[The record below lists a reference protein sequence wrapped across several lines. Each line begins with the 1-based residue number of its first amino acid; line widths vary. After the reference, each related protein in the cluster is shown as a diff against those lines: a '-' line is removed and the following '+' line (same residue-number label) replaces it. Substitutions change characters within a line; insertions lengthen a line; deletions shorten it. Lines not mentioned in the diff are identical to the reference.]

1 MATGRQIGSGLPSA
15 TPSTGVRSL
24 VVLVILSI
32 SLFTMSVR
40 TNDSGVLGAVRGG
53 FTMAATPFRMVGSAI
68 TAPIYGLGNIFSNL
82 TASQETLSE
91 LREQNEQLRQ
101 RNVEL
106 EEKALMAD
114 RLAQLMGIQST
125 YNLQATAAR
134 VISGSTDTW
143 SSTVTIDKGSVAG
156 LAVGMPVMDATG
168 VIGQIIS
175 VAPNSSVV
183 RLIYDEGSSVP
194 AMIQSNRAQGML
206 DGSAG
211 GGLSLDLVRSDL
223 TVEIDD
229 IVVTSGLGGVYPKG
243 LPIGRVS
250 IVERNPGA
258 LYLEISVEAYARI
271 QSLEEVLVITS
282 LTDEQRATA
291 EDIAEA
297 DAQEMSAVSSVP
309 ESQTLAQTPEE
320 LEGQGGE

>member
-1 MATGRQIGSGLPSA
+1 MAASRQIGSGLSSA
-15 TPSTGVRSL
+15 SPSTGGRSL
-24 VVLVILSI
+24 VVLIILSL
-32 SLFTMSVR
+32 SLFTISVR
-40 TNDSGVLGAVRGG
+40 TSDSGVLGAMRSG
-53 FTMAATPFRMVGSAI
+53 FTFAATPFRMVGSAI
-68 TAPIYGLGNIFSNL
+68 TAPIYGIGNIFANL

-114 RLAQLMGIQST
+114 RLASLMEIQST
-125 YNLQATAAR
+125 YNLQSTAAK
-134 VISGSTDTW
+134 VISGSTDSW
-143 SSTVTIDKGSVAG
+143 SSTVTIDKGSSSG
-156 LAVGMPVMDATG
+156 LTVGMPVMDASG

-175 VAPNSSVV
+175 VAPNSAVV

-194 AMIQSNRAQGML
+194 AMIQSNRAHGML
-206 DGSAG
+206 NGSAS

-258 LYLEISVEAYARI
+258 LYLEVSVEAYARI

-297 DAQEMSAVSSVP
+297 DAQEMSAVSNVP
-309 ESQTLAQTPEE
+309 DVQTLAQSPDEEE
-320 LEGQGGE
+320 LGGE